1 MTIIKTALRAR
12 LFLSMNLLARRLP
25 LACCCR
31 QDHKLESRSNN
42 KMNQPVWHEP
52 GVTRAQR
59 WNKHGLAGATVW
71 LTGLSGSGKSTIA
84 NELARELLNTSRLAY
99 ILDAD
104 NVRHGLNADLGF
116 TDEDRAE
123 NIRRMAEVA
132 CLFADSGLVAVV
144 PIISPFIASRAHA
157 RRIHEDRN
165 LKFIEVHVATPLDE
179 CERRDTKGLYAKV
192 RSGDMTGLSGVDSPY
207 EAPKSPDVVVGAN
220 SESLQQSV
228 AMIMAKLLVRVGA

>member
-1 MTIIKTALRAR
+1 
-12 LFLSMNLLARRLP
+12 MNLLARRLP

-220 SESLQQSV
+220 GESLQQSV